1 MTKETVYNIGDDV
14 SHGIGGDRYYDGKIV
29 RMTKRFI
36 FTDSGRQY
44 TRKVARDG
52 QVYYTQTGCK
62 YCYLMPGKHEY
73 MDPHF

>member
-1 MTKETVYNIGDDV
+1 MTTVNYAVGQDV

-44 TRKVARDG
+44 TRKEDKDG
-52 QVYYTQTGCK
+52 SVYYTQTGCR
-62 YCYLMPGKHEY
+62 YCYLMPG
-73 MDPHF
+73 